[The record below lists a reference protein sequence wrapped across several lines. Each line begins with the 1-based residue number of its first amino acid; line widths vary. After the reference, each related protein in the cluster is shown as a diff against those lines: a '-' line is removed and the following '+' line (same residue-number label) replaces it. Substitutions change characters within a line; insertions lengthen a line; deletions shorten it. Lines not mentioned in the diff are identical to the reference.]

1 MKSSR
6 LRQKNEPK
14 KKIKSKNKLVI
25 IEEPVN
31 VNSKFKN
38 EAFKK
43 LWERNKD
50 SKEKLNTIEYSERVE
65 TTNGRNTSTKKS
77 HHSPRSNS
85 AFKKDN
91 NMHRNK
97 LSSKSSRKNY
107 YENLSKSRKNLL
119 EPVKDQNDPEL
130 YPTNV
135 IRTKKVFRD
144 PYNVN
149 KFKEYPNL
157 MGVLNQ
163 ANYYNVNDNKNYNDS
178 IRYKPLD
185 DIFNEQSSISTR
197 KAAENNNQSPN
208 MSFNSDFKK
217 DLKNDQGNN
226 DNNARD
232 NNIRK
237 IKVDDDNNNTIDNK
251 DENDIN
257 IKRDS
262 IKDRKSDTFVNNGNK
277 ISPII
282 SKYNSNE
289 MKRENTNDQI
299 GEYININTDNNE
311 NENGNINDEI
321 NRNIDDEVDKDK
333 FEKGLQDEINN
344 KDKFENVKNENKEL
358 TLTPSQIDAE
368 QKEKENEN
376 EKEESTKKPIK
387 KDLQMIETINNFSIF
402 NISNNNKN
410 TFSEN
415 LKQSSEED
423 FTILR
428 TIDTNKEKEENEENK
443 ENREQEQ
450 EKEKEK
456 EKDIES
462 HFNNLEPIKCEDI
475 SYIYKKPKNKKN
487 VVNNENNDGK
497 LSFNNDDE
505 VLHYIKKKIREEKDN
520 EYNKGKVKY
529 NYFILTKKFHG
540 KILYEIGLENDLDKI
555 NDILRKE
562 NVEVEH
568 EPVAFITLKE
578 LNQLKTGENNE
589 EIEKLKNEIENL
601 NQDNLKLKEE
611 LEKINQ
617 ENKKLQ
623 KDLDIAS
630 YQNKKL
636 NNKNNDEYE
645 KLREEIEKMNK
656 ENEKL
661 KKRLDIKNKS
671 LDDNNSLVNDLNKL
685 TEEIEQLNEK
695 NKSIENKLN
704 EKQNLIDEYE
714 KKLKEKEKENTN
726 ENENES
732 SPKENEKEKEI
743 DDKENEKIIEENKR
757 LKAEREKFI
766 KYINELQA
774 YDEKVILE
782 YQKVKKQLQI
792 EVQKNNMNNNNPI
805 NPKKYFTNDELGII
819 SNEIINI
826 LAQKKND
833 KKESENKNDLIESN
847 EVINV
852 KPEEKNELIQKE
864 KEEEENKNDINN
876 DLKEEKADNNQTPLT
891 QNSKE
896 NITEN
901 KEEKKILKK
910 NILKNEDYIDENKK
924 KNKVSFPE
932 KENEDNMAKNKREE
946 SMKKAMKRLENKRK
960 RDSEIEEKNKLR
972 KSEKISG
979 LAQQLE
985 RTLNKGEGRIYVD
998 EEYEKNRLQ
1007 EEEEENDDNLNE

>member
-1 MKSSR
+1 MS
-6 LRQKNEPK
+6 Q

-31 VNSKFKN
+31 ANSKFKN

-65 TTNGRNTSTKKS
+65 TTNGRNSSTKKP
-77 HHSPRSNS
+77 HRSPRSNS

-119 EPVKDQNDPEL
+119 EPIKDQNDPEL

-149 KFKEYPNL
+149 KYKEYPNL

-178 IRYKPLD
+178 TRYKPLD

-226 DNNARD
+226 DHNARD

-237 IKVDDDNNNTIDNK
+237 IKVDDDHNNTIDNK

-277 ISPII
+277 ISPIV

-299 GEYININTDNNE
+299 GEYININCDNNE
-311 NENGNINDEI
+311 NANINDEI
-321 NRNIDDEVDKDK
+321 NKNLDDEVDKDK

-344 KDKFENVKNENKEL
+344 KDKFENAKNENKEL
-358 TLTPSQIDAE
+358 TLTSSQIGAE
-368 QKEKENEN
+368 QKEKEEPA
-376 EKEESTKKPIK
+376 KTSIK

-410 TFSEN
+410 IFSTN

-423 FTILR
+423 FTIFR
-428 TIDTNKEKEENEENK
+428 TVDTKKEKEENK
-443 ENREQEQ
+443 EVRDQEQ
-450 EKEKEK
+450 EKEKE
-456 EKDIES
+456 IERN
-462 HFNNLEPIKCEDI
+462 FNNLEPIKCEDI
-475 SYIYKKPKNKKN
+475 NYIYKKAKNKKN
-487 VVNNENNDGK
+487 EANNENNDGK

-578 LNQLKTGENNE
+578 LNQLKSGENNE

-623 KDLDIAS
+623 KDLDIAIF
-630 YQNKKL
+630 QNKKL
-636 NNKNNDEYE
+636 NNKNNDENE
-645 KLREEIEKMNK
+645 KLKEEIEKMNK

-671 LDDNNSLVNDLNKL
+671 LEDNNSLVNDLNKL
-685 TEEIEQLNEK
+685 TEEIEQLKEQN
-695 NKSIENKLN
+695 NSIENKLN

-714 KKLKEKEKENTN
+714 KKLKEKEKGN
-726 ENENES
+726 ENEA
-732 SPKENEKEKEI
+732 SPQEKEKEKEI
-743 DDKENEKIIEENKR
+743 DDKQNENIIEENKK
-757 LKAEREKFI
+757 LKDEREKFI

-792 EVQKNNMNNNNPI
+792 EIQKNNMNNNNPI

-819 SNEIINI
+819 SNEIVNI
-826 LAQKKND
+826 LSQKKND
-833 KKESENKNDLIESN
+833 KKESEEKNDLIKSHEF
-847 EVINV
+847 INS

-864 KEEEENKNDINN
+864 KEENKNDINN
-876 DLKEEKADNNQTPLT
+876 ELKEEKLDS
-891 QNSKE
+891 NSKE
-896 NITEN
+896 NIREN
-901 KEEKKILKK
+901 KEGKKL
-910 NILKNEDYIDENKK
+910 LKNEDYIDENKK
-924 KNKVSFPE
+924 KNKVSFSE
-932 KENEDNMAKNKREE
+932 KEKEDSLAKNKREE

-960 RDSEIEEKNKLR
+960 RDSEFEEKNKMR

-985 RTLNKGEGRIYVD
+985 RTLKKGEGRIYVD
-998 EEYEKNRLQ
+998 EEYEKHRQ
-1007 EEEEENDDNLNE
+1007 EEEEEENDEHINE

>member
-65 TTNGRNTSTKKS
+65 TTNGRTTSNIKS
-77 HHSPRSNS
+77 FISPRSNS

-91 NMHRNK
+91 NIRRNK

-119 EPVKDQNDPEL
+119 ESVKDQDDPEL

-149 KFKEYPNL
+149 KYKEYPNL

-163 ANYYNVNDNKNYNDS
+163 ANYYNINDNKNYNDS

-185 DIFNEQSSISTR
+185 DIFNEQSSISTK

-217 DLKNDQGNN
+217 DLKTDQGNN
-226 DNNARD
+226 DNNARE

-237 IKVDDDNNNTIDNK
+237 IKVNDDNNNTIDNK

-311 NENGNINDEI
+311 NGNINDEI

-344 KDKFENVKNENKEL
+344 KDKFENCKNENKEL

-368 QKEKENEN
+368 QKEKENE
-376 EKEESTKKPIK
+376 KEEPTKIPIK

-428 TIDTNKEKEENEENK
+428 TVDTNKQKEKKEENK
-443 ENREQEQ
+443 EDREQEQEQ
-450 EKEKEK
+450 EKE
-456 EKDIES
+456 IERQ
-462 HFNNLEPIKCEDI
+462 FNNLEPIKCEDI

-487 VVNNENNDGK
+487 IVNNENNDGK

-555 NDILRKE
+555 NEILRKE

-578 LNQLKTGENNE
+578 LNQLKTGETNE

-611 LEKINQ
+611 LEKMNQ

-630 YQNKKL
+630 FQNKKL
-636 NNKNNDEYE
+636 NNKNNDENG

-671 LDDNNSLVNDLNKL
+671 LEDNNSLVNDLNKL
-685 TEEIEQLNEK
+685 TEEIEKLNEK

-714 KKLKEKEKENTN
+714 KKLKEKENENTN
-726 ENENES
+726 ENET
-732 SPKENEKEKEI
+732 SPKEKEKKI
-743 DDKENEKIIEENKR
+743 DDKDNEAIIEENKR

-833 KKESENKNDLIESN
+833 KKELENKNDFIESN
-847 EVINV
+847 KVINA
-852 KPEEKNELIQKE
+852 KPEEKDELIQNE
-864 KEEEENKNDINN
+864 KKEEENKNDINN
-876 DLKEEKADNNQTPLT
+876 DLKEEKVDSNQTPLT
-891 QNSKE
+891 QSSKE

-901 KEEKKILKK
+901 KEEKKLLKK
-910 NILKNEDYIDENKK
+910 NILKNEDDIDENKK

-932 KENEDNMAKNKREE
+932 KENEDNSAKNKREE

-960 RDSEIEEKNKLR
+960 RDSEFEEKNKLR

-998 EEYEKNRLQ
+998 EEYERNRLQ
-1007 EEEEENDDNLNE
+1007 EEEEEKDDNINE

>member
-14 KKIKSKNKLVI
+14 KKIRSKNKLVI

-65 TTNGRNTSTKKS
+65 TTNGRNTSTKKT
-77 HHSPRSNS
+77 HRSPRSNS

-91 NMHRNK
+91 NINRNK

-107 YENLSKSRKNLL
+107 YENLSKSKKNLL

-157 MGVLNQ
+157 IGGVLTQ
-163 ANYYNVNDNKNYNDS
+163 ANYYNVNENKNYNDS
-178 IRYKPLD
+178 TRYKPLD

-197 KAAENNNQSPN
+197 KAMENNNQSPN

-237 IKVDDDNNNTIDNK
+237 IKVDEDNNNTIDNK

-262 IKDRKSDTFVNNGNK
+262 IKDTFVNNGNK

-282 SKYNSNE
+282 SKLNSNE
-289 MKRENTNDQI
+289 IKRENTNEQI

-311 NENGNINDEI
+311 NGNINDDEI
-321 NRNIDDEVDKDK
+321 NRNNKVDDEVDKDK
-333 FEKGLQDEINN
+333 FDKGLQDEINN
-344 KDKFENVKNENKEL
+344 KNKFENVKNENKEL
-358 TLTPSQIDAE
+358 TLTPKQIDGE
-368 QKEKENEN
+368 QKEKEKEN
-376 EKEESTKKPIK
+376 EKEEPIKTPIK

-415 LKQSSEED
+415 LKQSSEDD
-423 FTILR
+423 FTIFR
-428 TIDTNKEKEENEENK
+428 TVDINKEKEKEEENK
-443 ENREQEQ
+443 KDIEE

-456 EKDIES
+456 EKEREKEKS
-462 HFNNLEPIKCEDI
+462 YFNNLEPIKCEDV

-487 VVNNENNDGK
+487 LMGAENIDGK

-589 EIEKLKNEIENL
+589 EIEKLKNEVEKL
-601 NQDNLKLKEE
+601 TQDNLKLKEE
-611 LEKINQ
+611 LEKVNQ
-617 ENKKLQ
+617 DNKKLQ

-630 YQNKKL
+630 FQNKKL
-636 NNKNNDEYE
+636 NNKNNDENE
-645 KLREEIEKMNK
+645 KLKEEIEKINK

-661 KKRLDIKNKS
+661 KKRLDIKNKNS
-671 LDDNNSLVNDLNKL
+671 EENNSLVNELNKL
-685 TEEIEQLNEK
+685 SDEIEKLNEK
-695 NKSIENKLN
+695 NKSIENELN
-704 EKQNLIDEYE
+704 EKRKLIDEYE
-714 KKLKEKEKENTN
+714 KKLKEKEN
-726 ENENES
+726 ENEA
-732 SPKENEKEKEI
+732 SPKEKEKEKEVN
-743 DDKENEKIIEENKR
+743 DKENEKIIEENKR
-757 LKAEREKFI
+757 LKDEREKFI

-782 YQKVKKQLQI
+782 YQKVKKQLLI

-805 NPKKYFTNDELGII
+805 NPKKYFTNDELGIT

-826 LAQKKND
+826 LAQTKND
-833 KKESENKNDLIESN
+833 KEKSENKIGFNEAQ
-847 EVINV
+847 EVINS
-852 KPEEKNELIQKE
+852 KPEGKDELIQKE
-864 KEEEENKNDINN
+864 KEENKNDINN
-876 DLKEEKADNNQTPLT
+876 DINEEKVNSNQNQLA
-891 QNSKE
+891 QSSKE
-896 NITEN
+896 NIEEN
-901 KEEKKILKK
+901 KEGKKLLKK
-910 NILKNEDYIDENKK
+910 ENNKLKNEDYIDENKK
-924 KNKVSFPE
+924 KNKVSFLE
-932 KENEDNMAKNKREE
+932 KEDSAPKNKREE

-960 RDSEIEEKNKLR
+960 RDSENEEKNKLR

-985 RTLNKGEGRIYVD
+985 NTLNKGEGRIYVD

-1007 EEEEENDDNLNE
+1007 EEEEENDDNIANEQI